1 MVNKTGRC
9 EDIRR
14 LDLNHENLVAG
25 NRKDFATWNARNDAL
40 PLMIFMPMIDMME
53 VHAGNRDGQPEGVM
67 ADPKGFVLTFPGMC
81 LCATLRN
88 D

>member
-53 VHAGNRDGQPEGVM
+53 VHVGNRDGQPEGVM
-67 ADPKGFVLTFPGMC
+67 ATSKRFHPHFSGYVFVCNSTK
-81 LCATLRN
+81 
-88 D
+88 